1 MSQNPTSRSSKQ
13 GVCDHGQHE
22 VEEVLINTVPCQP
35 EQLTASFS
43 ALKYLQDRLLSLD
56 MQAFYPF
63 VQDVKGFLDECSASG
78 SALIN
83 QAHAYNTHT
92 YVNTFLHFFC
102 QHFLT
107 SPPGR
112 SILKVQDE
120 WQNFIQFKESFRGRK
135 EDNSCKHQCWSV
147 EWWSPSN

>member
-1 MSQNPTSRSSKQ
+1 MSQNPPSRRSETRCSRPWSARAVRGADKHRSMSTWAT
-13 GVCDHGQHE
+13 DS
-22 VEEVLINTVPCQP
+22 IK
-35 EQLTASFS
+35 SFS

-63 VQDVKGFLDECSASG
+63 VQDVKSFLDECSASG

-83 QAHAYNTHT
+83 LAHAYNTHI

-112 SILKVQDE
+112 STGRM
-120 WQNFIQFKESFRGRK
+120 NFIEFKESFRGRK
-135 EDNSCKHQCWSV
+135 EDNICKHQRWSV